1 MRTLDVTCGIYDT
14 EYKLTAHKDGSLTIK
29 APYIKWANN
38 NGNLAFRTVKIPS
51 GEVAEKILWCF
62 DNQEIEMPGYDYRTV
77 YQEIE
82 EWCFNGQVSST
93 AQSHGTA
100 AQTGAG
106 VVLVEV

>member
-82 EWCFNGQVSST
+82 EWCF
-93 AQSHGTA
+93 
-100 AQTGAG
+100 
-106 VVLVEV
+106 

>member
-1 MRTLDVTCGIYDT
+1 MIRQSGILTHYAYELTIKTRRGTKMRTLDVTCGIYDT

-82 EWCFNGQVSST
+82 EWCF
-93 AQSHGTA
+93 
-100 AQTGAG
+100 
-106 VVLVEV
+106 